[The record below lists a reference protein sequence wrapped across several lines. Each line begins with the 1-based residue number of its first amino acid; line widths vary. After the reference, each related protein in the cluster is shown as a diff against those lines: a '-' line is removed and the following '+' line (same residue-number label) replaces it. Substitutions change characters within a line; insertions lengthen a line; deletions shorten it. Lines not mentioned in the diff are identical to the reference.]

1 MKTKLSNSIL
11 ILVLL
16 IVFFEVIPKAHGQ
29 SFIINTIAGN
39 STGGYSGDGG
49 QATAA
54 ELNTPDGVA
63 VDSVG
68 DFYIADQL
76 NNCIRKVSISGLITT
91 FAGNGTTGY
100 SGDGGQATAA
110 EMANPFAVALDDSG
124 NVYIVDGN
132 NCVRK
137 VNKSGII
144 TTIAGNTN
152 YGFSG
157 DGGIATAAEFNAVFG
172 VAVDKSGNVYFA
184 DYDNNRIRKVN
195 TLGIIST
202 IAGNGTQGH
211 SGDGGQATVAELNDP
226 IAVAVDDSGNVYTAE
241 YGSNYIRKINTKGI
255 IYSIAGTGG
264 NGYTGDGGPATSAE
278 LNAPSG
284 LVVNKYG
291 TIYIADE
298 NNNAVRKVNSSGI
311 ISTIAGNGFPGYSG
325 DGGPATSAELS
336 TPWAVDIDK
345 SGNIYI
351 NDEINNVI
359 RELTVATGINQV
371 SSINDIKVFPNPGN
385 GVFNFQLG
393 IRNYQSIGL
402 QVYNIMGECIY
413 TESGSSTSQIDLS
426 NQPKGIYLYR
436 FLSQQ
441 GELIQSGKLVIQ

>member
-11 ILVLL
+11 VFVLFGYL
-16 IVFFEVIPKAHGQ
+16 FVVIPKAQGQ
-29 SFIINTIAGN
+29 SYIINTIAGN

-211 SGDGGQATVAELNDP
+211 SGDGG
-226 IAVAVDDSGNVYTAE
+226 
-241 YGSNYIRKINTKGI
+241 
-255 IYSIAGTGG
+255 
-264 NGYTGDGGPATSAE
+264 
-278 LNAPSG
+278 
-284 LVVNKYG
+284 
-291 TIYIADE
+291 
-298 NNNAVRKVNSSGI
+298 
-311 ISTIAGNGFPGYSG
+311 
-325 DGGPATSAELS
+325 PATSAELS